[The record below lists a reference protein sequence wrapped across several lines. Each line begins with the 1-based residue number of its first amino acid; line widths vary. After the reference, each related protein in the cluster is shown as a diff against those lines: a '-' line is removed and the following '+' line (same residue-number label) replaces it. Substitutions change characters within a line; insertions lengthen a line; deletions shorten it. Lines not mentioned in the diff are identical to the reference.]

1 MDMKDIEISKRIKA
15 AKHLKDA
22 NDDLQKLDEILQ
34 DSHKFRQQS
43 NQVYHRIVDNP
54 EYFQYIE
61 TARAA
66 NRIKVGNTS
75 FENVL
80 NYVLRRKIIGMLRQA
95 VCAYIADNVEQELK
109 KANN

>member
-1 MDMKDIEISKRIKA
+1 MDDKYMENSNNIKKVKD
-15 AKHLKDA
+15 LKDA
-22 NDDLQKLDEILQ
+22 KDDLKKLDEILQ
-34 DSHKFRQQS
+34 ETHKFRQQS

-61 TARAA
+61 AARAA